1 MKEAVRLWDFVLIGL
16 LLAACCSVL
25 LLPKEE
31 GTLAQVSVD
40 GVLIASLALDTDGEL
55 PLADGSVV
63 VIRDGAVSLRD
74 ATCPDRLCQ
83 QMGPI
88 SRGGESILCL
98 PNRISIVIVAEEVD
112 GIVG

>member
-1 MKEAVRLWDFVLIGL
+1 MRESVRIWGLVLIAL

-31 GTLAQVSVD
+31 GPLAQVSVD
-40 GVLIASLALDTDGEL
+40 GVLVASLALDTDGEL
-55 PLADGSVV
+55 PLSDGSVV
-63 VIRDGAVSLRD
+63 AIRDGAVSLQS

-83 QMGPI
+83 GMGPI